1 MKRINQNRTIRLL
14 LKGALLVLVC
24 AVYSPLRSQSI
35 QFSIYVS
42 SELNAAKQQDL
53 DFGITIQNQGAV
65 QVNLGDPG
73 MGVFSITGN
82 EQFDVAVDLTA
93 PANLTHDG
101 GGPDVIPITLH
112 MAYANQGVNDI
123 NDAIVVSGSAT
134 RFPIK
139 ARADGAPTPP
149 PTPPHGNYTAPQA
162 TAYLYIYGSINVGA
176 IAEGSYS
183 GSVTLSVNYD

>member
-1 MKRINQNRTIRLL
+1 MKRIEQHYLIRLL
-14 LKGALLVLVC
+14 LKVALMVVVC
-24 AVYSPLRSQSI
+24 GIHPPLRSQTI

-53 DFGITIQNQGAV
+53 DFGTTIQNQGAV

-82 EQFDVAVDLTA
+82 EQFDVVVDLTA
-93 PANLTHDG
+93 PANLTNDG
-101 GGPDVIPITLH
+101 GGPDVIPLILH
-112 MAYANQGVNDI
+112 MAYANQGANNI
-123 NDAIVVSGSAT
+123 NEAVVVSGATT

-139 ARADGAPTPP
+139 ARSDGAPNPP

-176 IAEGSYS
+176 IAGGSYS
-183 GSVTLSVNYD
+183 GTVTLSVNYD